1 MPTVALLVG
10 RDPAHRYSLHRGYA
24 DAVWAAG
31 ATPVVLVPPASAAA
45 VERFVAAALA
55 CDAVCATGGGDVS
68 PLRYGG
74 AVSDALMDVDDLRDA
89 AEIATVV
96 ACLDARRP
104 LLGICRGIQVIAVA
118 TGGTL
123 VADLPTAAHPGH
135 WEEERQH
142 SPVHAVDAVTGSA
155 AAAALGGATEV
166 NSIHHQAVATPG
178 PLLSVTATAPDG
190 VIEAVEAPG
199 VLGIQWHPERLFETD
214 GRHLACF
221 RWLLAEAGVR
231 S

>member
-10 RDPAHRYSLHRGYA
+10 REPSHRYSLHRGYA

-31 ATPVVLVPPASAAA
+31 ATPVVLVPPPSLAA
-45 VERFVAAALA
+45 VDRVVAAALA
-55 CDAVCATGGGDVS
+55 CDAVCLTGGGDVS
-68 PLRYGG
+68 PIRYGA
-74 AVSDALMDVDDLRDA
+74 AVSDVLMDVDDLRDA
-89 AEIATVV
+89 AEIATVT
-96 ACLDARRP
+96 ACIDAGRP

-123 VADLPTAAHPGH
+123 VPDLPAAGHAGH
-135 WEEERQH
+135 WEEARQP
-142 SPVHAVDAVTGSA
+142 SPVHAIEAVSGSSA
-155 AAAALGGATEV
+155 SAALGGATEV

-178 PLLSVTATAPDG
+178 PLLRVTATAPDG
-190 VIEAVEAPG
+190 VVEAVEAPG
-199 VLGIQWHPERLFETD
+199 VLGIQWHPERLFDTD

-221 RWLLAEAGVR
+221 EWLLAEAGVR